1 LGGEIKALAAKFG
14 ETTFAIHK
22 IPAQLDDL
30 SEENVIVSDEGGKGR
45 DLDDNIELFLTRHF
59 D

>member
-14 ETTFAIHK
+14 ETTFAIHQ

-30 SEENVIVSDEGGKGR
+30 SEENVSSQMKAAKGAI
-45 DLDDNIELFLTRHF
+45 LMIILNFF
-59 D
+59 